1 VKDYITE
8 RVILLAEYMI
18 EYRATVRQTAK
29 HFGIS
34 KSTVHM
40 DLVERLPEINR
51 HMSEEVKAILDEN
64 KAERHL
70 RGGEATRKKYMDKS
84 HNTIYKD

>member
-1 VKDYITE
+1 MKDYITE

-18 EYRATVRQTAK
+18 EHKSTVRQAATR
-29 HFGIS
+29 FGIS

-40 DLVERLPEINR
+40 DLVERLPEISKY
-51 HMSEEVKAILDEN
+51 MSEEVKAILNEN

-70 RGGEATRKKYMDKS
+70 RGGEATKNKYINMRKDK
-84 HNTIYKD
+84 